1 MLLFYAVPDSV
12 FVIIMCRRPCDS
24 SMCIKNKAGRHGN
37 EGNLFCYSYIPHTPT
52 CVQA

>member
-1 MLLFYAVPDSV
+1 MLLFYVVPDSV
-12 FVIIMCRRPCDS
+12 FVIIMCREPCDS

-37 EGNLFCYSYIPHTPT
+37 ESNLLFCYSYVPHT